1 VSAIAFLAHFMIWN
15 NSLENCSTFCMI
27 SWYSLRF
34 CFLIIL
40 LFLLHAWMYFIQ
52 SLMIWQFLFIHH
64 MLLMIFVHFFVHSA
78 LIISCDLAQ
87 KIKIL
92 TIFFNAFSSYLV
104 YSFMHRR
111 FVLWFNSDFNICS
124 LKVLMNLSSFIVF
137 QLQRNLRAD
146 SLQTL
151 KFITVCI
158 NKWSEKFFISSLI
171 SHHINLFVILSVV
184 KIKSIVI
191 WDS

>member
-1 VSAIAFLAHFMIWN
+1 MIWN